1 RLTGTYAGTDLHS
14 VASILLAL
22 HAGGE
27 TVLWAVLGALAVA
40 LPGLRVLHLLTLAT
54 ARALPTAL
62 RTWAV
67 LIMGVLGRYAIADTI
82 VLALT
87 LLYLIAIG
95 AADAA
100 LQPGAWCLATF
111 ALLTPFA
118 YGWSHA
124 PTASSRPST
133 LASRLAGLAAAE
145 TAVREP

>member
-1 RLTGTYAGTDLHS
+1 AVLAMGLAGLWLPGLGASRLRTAAATTAQAAARGVTFAALAVAAAAAFGLGVSLPAVRLTGTYAGTDLHS

-67 LIMGVLGRYAIADTI
+67 LIMGVLGRYAI
-82 VLALT
+82 
-87 LLYLIAIG
+87 
-95 AADAA
+95 
-100 LQPGAWCLATF
+100 
-111 ALLTPFA
+111 
-118 YGWSHA
+118 
-124 PTASSRPST
+124 
-133 LASRLAGLAAAE
+133 
-145 TAVREP
+145 